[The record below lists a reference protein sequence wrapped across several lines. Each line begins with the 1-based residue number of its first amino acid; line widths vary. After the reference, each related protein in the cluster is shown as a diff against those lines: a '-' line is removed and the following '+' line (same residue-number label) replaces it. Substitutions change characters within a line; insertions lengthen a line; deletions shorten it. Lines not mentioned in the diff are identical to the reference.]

1 MVRWWSNESGWGDWT
16 NELRLDGLNMEGLT
30 MRRPFQPYEVDVVRR
45 THDDVTYT
53 VDHNSVADK
62 RVYFEG

>member
-1 MVRWWSNESGWGDWT
+1 
-16 NELRLDGLNMEGLT
+16 MEGLT